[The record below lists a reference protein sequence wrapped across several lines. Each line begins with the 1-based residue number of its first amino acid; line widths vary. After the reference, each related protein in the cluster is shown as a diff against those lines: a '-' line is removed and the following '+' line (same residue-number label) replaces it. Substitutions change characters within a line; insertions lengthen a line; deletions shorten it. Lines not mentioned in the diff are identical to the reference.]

1 MMEVARAVVPASA
14 RSPRVILYGVGR
26 YGQEFVRLAAGR
38 GVQVVAAV
46 NRAGA
51 KVGRELGDVC
61 GLAESLGVTISDCDT
76 FDYRSVE
83 ADIGVVFV
91 ADRLVDNQL
100 AHERL
105 LGAGLNVICHGTESY
120 YPWGSDPECA
130 WKIDALAKAHDVTF
144 TGTGIWDM
152 SRIWSGI
159 LLAGQSVSIE
169 SLQHQTVTQINYPS
183 PRIAE
188 YAGLDLTPAQ
198 FDEKF
203 RTQRHSL
210 AGMYKTIPEHVL
222 TALGYTV
229 TGVDEVLEP
238 VVFDAPIYSQVLQ
251 RNTEVGRTVGLRFR
265 ITVDTTEGVSAT
277 ADIELR
283 YLRPGETERMVWD
296 VTGTPGSRMVI
307 ERRDSVAAS
316 AAAVV
321 NRIPDVIN
329 APSGIQL
336 VSQLGPMKPG
346 KN

>member
-1 MMEVARAVVPASA
+1 
-14 RSPRVILYGVGR
+14 
-26 YGQEFVRLAAGR
+26 
-38 GVQVVAAV
+38 
-46 NRAGA
+46 
-51 KVGRELGDVC
+51 
-61 GLAESLGVTISDCDT
+61 
-76 FDYRSVE
+76 
-83 ADIGVVFV
+83 
-91 ADRLVDNQL
+91 
-100 AHERL
+100 
-105 LGAGLNVICHGTESY
+105 
-120 YPWGSDPECA
+120 
-130 WKIDALAKAHDVTF
+130 
-144 TGTGIWDM
+144 
-152 SRIWSGI
+152 
-159 LLAGQSVSIE
+159 
-169 SLQHQTVTQINYPS
+169 
-183 PRIAE
+183 
-188 YAGLDLTPAQ
+188 
-198 FDEKF
+198 
-203 RTQRHSL
+203 
-210 AGMYKTIPEHVL
+210 VL

-283 YLRPGETERMVWD
+283 YLRPGETERMVWG